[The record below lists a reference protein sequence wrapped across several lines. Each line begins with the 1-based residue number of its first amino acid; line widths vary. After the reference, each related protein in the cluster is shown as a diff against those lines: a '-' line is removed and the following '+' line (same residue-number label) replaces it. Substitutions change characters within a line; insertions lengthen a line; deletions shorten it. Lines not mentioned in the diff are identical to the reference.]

1 MNFSML
7 ARASAIAA
15 VAVAILVPIGLISGK
30 ISERRARAEGV
41 VAQFASETSGP
52 QLVVGPLL
60 AITCEETFT
69 EERQVM
75 RGGKAETLSET
86 RTRSCPTAY
95 FAPRSFNATA
105 SMPVETRHRGIHSIR
120 LFRADVELTGEI
132 QWPEPPAPS
141 GIHQRAWQQA
151 YIGSFIQDPRG
162 IKSISSSLSP
172 TVFAGAGESALAQF
186 PIREHLG
193 DYASRKAGTALP
205 FNYKLSLVGTSSL
218 RIAPVGERNTIEI
231 KSNWPHPSFSE
242 AWSPDDRTIAPDGF
256 QATWHISSMATGGQ
270 GAWNLLASGGK
281 LASAAGA
288 GVSLFDPVNIYALS
302 YRATEYAFLFVLF
315 TFSALA
321 LAEIIAGVR
330 LHPMQYALVG
340 SALAVFFLLLLALSE
355 HLPFA
360 SAYAIAAAACVV
372 LLTFYLRHPLGTLL
386 RTSAFFGIFVALY
399 ATLYILLMSEDH
411 AMLLGSVMVFVVLA
425 IAMVATRKLDW
436 GAFSSRL
443 VAPRI

>member
-1 MNFSML
+1 MKFSML
-7 ARASAIAA
+7 ARAVAIAA
-15 VAVAILVPIGLISGK
+15 VAASILVPIRLISGK
-30 ISERRARAEGV
+30 ISERQARAEGV

-60 AITCEETFT
+60 AITCEETFV

-75 RGGKAETLSET
+75 RAGKAETLSET
-86 RTRSCPTAY
+86 RTRSCPTGY

-105 SMPVETRHRGIHSIR
+105 SMPVETLHRGIYSIR
-120 LFRADVELTGEI
+120 LFRADIELTGEFE
-132 QWPEPPAPS
+132 WPEPPLNS
-141 GIHQRAWQQA
+141 STHQRAWKQA

-172 TVFAGAGESALAQF
+172 SVVAGSGESALAQF
-186 PIREHLG
+186 PLREHLG
-193 DYASRKAGTALP
+193 EYASRNPGTALP
-205 FNYKLSLVGTSSL
+205 FIYKLSLVGTSSL
-218 RIAPVGERNTIEI
+218 RIAPVGQRSEIQI

-242 AWSPDDRTIAPDGF
+242 AWSPDDRMIAPDGF
-256 QATWHISSMATGGQ
+256 QATWRISSVATGGQ
-270 GAWNLLASGGK
+270 GAWNQLAAAGK
-281 LASAAGA
+281 LAAAAGA
-288 GVSLFDPVNIYALS
+288 GVSLFDPVNTYALS

-321 LAEIIAGVR
+321 LAETIAGVR

-355 HLPFA
+355 HLPFS
-360 SAYAIAAAACVV
+360 SAYTIAAAACVV
-372 LLTFYLRHPLGTLL
+372 LLTYYLRHPLGTLL

-399 ATLYILLMSEDH
+399 STLYVLLMSEDH
-411 AMLLGSVMVFVVLA
+411 AMLLGSVMVFAVLA
-425 IAMVATRKLDW
+425 TAMAATRKLDW

-443 VAPRI
+443 VAPRT